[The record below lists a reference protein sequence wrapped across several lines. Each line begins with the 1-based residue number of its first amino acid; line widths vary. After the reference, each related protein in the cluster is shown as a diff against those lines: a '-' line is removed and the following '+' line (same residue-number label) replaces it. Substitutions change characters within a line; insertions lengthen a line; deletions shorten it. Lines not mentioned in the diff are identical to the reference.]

1 MQRLHLV
8 GAASIAALLA
18 LHSPARAEEVPTF
31 RLTLKGH
38 QFTPA
43 ELQVPAGVRFV
54 LVVKNEDTTPAEF
67 ESKGLGA
74 EKIISA
80 GREATIR
87 VGPLAPG
94 RYPFEDEFNNQAQGT
109 VIAVQKTAG
118 E

>member
-18 LHSPARAEEVPTF
+18 FHAPARAQDVPTF
-31 RLTLKGH
+31 RLTLKADR
-38 QFTPA
+38 FEPA

-54 LVVKNEDTTPAEF
+54 LIVKNESAAAAEF
-67 ESKGLGA
+67 ESAELNA
-74 EKIISA
+74 EKIVSP

-87 VGPLAPG
+87 IAPLAAG
-94 RYPFEDEFNNQAQGT
+94 RYPFENEFNT
-109 VIAVQKTAG
+109 VAKGALIAVQKTAG